1 MAYIAQQA
9 AMDYER
15 AMAAGEISEEE

>member
-15 AMAAGEISEEE
+15 ALAAGEITEEE

>member
-9 AMDYER
+9 AIEYER
-15 AMAAGEISEEE
+15 AMNAGELDEEE

>member
-1 MAYIAQQA
+1 MAFIAQQA

-15 AMAAGEISEEE
+15 ALAAGEISEEE